1 MSIVKSEDAPK
12 WINAF
17 VAIVSVLIG
26 FIAMRFLDFTG
37 QWFELEAQIPNFLI
51 VTQALGLFAGL
62 GTFIWIKRSTK
73 ASGHLKEVYAE
84 LVRVVWPDKDTVIKL
99 SIGIMIAVSI
109 ISGILLVIDF
119 ISRSLLELIY

>member
-1 MSIVKSEDAPK
+1 MSIVKSENAPK

-17 VAIVSVLIG
+17 VAIVSVIAG
-26 FIAMRFLDFTG
+26 FVAIRFLDFTG
-37 QWFELEAQIPNFLI
+37 QWFELEAQIPNFLVI
-51 VTQALGLFAGL
+51 TQAVGVIVGL
-62 GTFIWIKRSTK
+62 GTFAWIKKSAK

-99 SIGIMIAVSI
+99 SIGIMIAVTI

-119 ISRSLLELIY
+119 VARSLLELIY